1 MSEAKRISRFTKVC
15 SKFSSNAKK
24 IMPVAAIV
32 AAMIVLVCLVFVIP
46 WRKSDASDGE

>member
-15 SKFSSNAKK
+15 SKFSSNAK

-32 AAMIVLVCLVFVIP
+32 VAMIVLVCLVFVIP

>member
-15 SKFSSNAKK
+15 SKK

-46 WRKSDASDGE
+46 WGKSDASDGE